1 VFDISS
7 IVNFSSFFKIDF
19 FLNYSFNACFAGNR
33 ALYIYIYKFVILL
46 FNFYFIIK

>member
-19 FLNYSFNACFAGNR
+19 FSILLLML
-33 ALYIYIYKFVILL
+33 ALLVIEIYIYIYI
-46 FNFYFIIK
+46 YI